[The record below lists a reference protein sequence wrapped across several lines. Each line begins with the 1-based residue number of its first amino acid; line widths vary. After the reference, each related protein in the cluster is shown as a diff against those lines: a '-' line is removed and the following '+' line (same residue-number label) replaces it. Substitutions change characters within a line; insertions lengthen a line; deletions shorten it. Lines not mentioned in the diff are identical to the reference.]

1 VVWHVVI
8 PQPELRTEPLGKFLL
23 LVALGAI
30 VYFLLRNYKRAIARQ
45 QDADRHSE
53 PDASASGEDMVR
65 CAQCGVHLPRSESYL
80 SEGKLYC
87 SEEHKRLGSG
97 AR

>member
-1 VVWHVVI
+1 M
-8 PQPELRTEPLGKFLL
+8 GKFLL

-45 QDADRHSE
+45 QGADRQAAPAE
-53 PDASASGEDMVR
+53 RPSGEDMVR
-65 CAQCGVHLPRSESYL
+65 CAHCGVHLPRSESYL

-87 SEEHKRLGSG
+87 SDEHRLLGPD